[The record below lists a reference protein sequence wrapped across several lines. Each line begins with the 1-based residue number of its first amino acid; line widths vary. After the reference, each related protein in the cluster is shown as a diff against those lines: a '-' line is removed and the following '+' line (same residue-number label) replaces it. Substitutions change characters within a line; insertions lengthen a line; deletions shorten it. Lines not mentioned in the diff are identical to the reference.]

1 MNYRNGKLTRD
12 HMTDLVTYPACDT
25 YIVYYCSSLANGI
38 SMTSASRADNSGPIE
53 ATVLYAT

>member
-1 MNYRNGKLTRD
+1 MF
-12 HMTDLVTYPACDT
+12 HDLLVLRTFGM
-25 YIVYYCSSLANGI
+25 YIVYHCSSLANGI